1 MMSNVDVNELVEIY
15 LEIRTKRDEI
25 KRQYEAHDLELKSD
39 LEELETAMMGVC
51 NEMNVNSI
59 NTNHGTIIRKINER
73 YVCSD
78 WDNFRQFVLE
88 NEAVDLFEK
97 RIHQGNFRQFMED
110 HKDDGLP
117 PGINVMREFDISV
130 RKATKK

>member
-1 MMSNVDVNELVEIY
+1 MSNVDVNELVEIY

-39 LEELETAMMGVC
+39 LEELEAAMMNVC

-59 NTNHGTIIRKINER
+59 NTNHGTIIRKLNER

-97 RIHQGNFRQFMED
+97 RIHQGNFKQFMED

>member
-1 MMSNVDVNELVEIY
+1 MSNVDANELVEIY

-39 LEELETAMMGVC
+39 LEELEAAMMNVC

-59 NTNHGTIIRKINER
+59 NTNHGTIIRKLNER

-97 RIHQGNFRQFMED
+97 RIHQGNFKQFMED

>member
-1 MMSNVDVNELVEIY
+1 MSNVDVNELVEIY

>member
-1 MMSNVDVNELVEIY
+1 MSNVDVNELVEIY

-39 LEELETAMMGVC
+39 LAELETAMMGVC

-59 NTNHGTIIRKINER
+59 NTNHGTIIRKLNER